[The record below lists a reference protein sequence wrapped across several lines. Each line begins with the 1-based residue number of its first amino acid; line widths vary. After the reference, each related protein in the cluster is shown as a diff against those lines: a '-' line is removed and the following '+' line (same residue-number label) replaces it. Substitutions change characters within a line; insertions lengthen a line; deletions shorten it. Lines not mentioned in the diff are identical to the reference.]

1 MNRKDF
7 PDKIDQSWTL
17 FLDRDGVLN
26 ERIVDDYVRKWE
38 DWVWAE
44 DALTA
49 LATLSKVFG
58 KLVVVT
64 NQRGIARGLYSE
76 KDLEA
81 IHKKMLAEVKAAG
94 GRIEGVYHC
103 PHDKDAGCECRKPK
117 PGMLLQAAKDHPA
130 IDLKRAI
137 LVGDS
142 ISDMQAAK
150 AAKVP
155 GVFIGK
161 MHRDL
166 PDNVLTAL
174 PDLAT
179 FARLFE
185 REAPTV

>member
-1 MNRKDF
+1 M
-7 PDKIDQSWTL
+7 I
-17 FLDRDGVLN
+17 
-26 ERIVDDYVRKWE
+26 
-38 DWVWAE
+38 
-44 DALTA
+44 
-49 LATLSKVFG
+49 
-58 KLVVVT
+58 
-64 NQRGIARGLYSE
+64 
-76 KDLEA
+76 
-81 IHKKMLAEVKAAG
+81 
-94 GRIEGVYHC
+94 
-103 PHDKDAGCECRKPK
+103 
-117 PGMLLQAAKDHPA
+117 LQAAKDHPA
-130 IDLKRAI
+130 MDLKRAI

-185 REAPTV
+185 RETPAV

>member
-1 MNRKDF
+1 MNRSDF
-7 PDKIDQSWTL
+7 PDKIDQRWTL

-26 ERIVDDYVRKWE
+26 SRIVDDYVRKWE
-38 DWVWAE
+38 DWTWAE

-49 LATLSKVFG
+49 LAALSKVFG

-81 IHKKMLAEVKAAG
+81 IHKKMVADVKAAG
-94 GRIEGVYHC
+94 GRIDAIYHC
-103 PHDKDAGCECRKPK
+103 PHDKDAGCDCRKPQ
-117 PGMLLQAAKDHPA
+117 PGMLLRAVKEHPE
-130 IDLKRAI
+130 IDLKLA
-137 LVGDS
+137 LMVGDS

-150 AAKVP
+150 AAKVHA
-155 GVFIGK
+155 VFIGK

-166 PDNVLTAL
+166 PSNVLTAL

-179 FARLFE
+179 FARLFDQD
-185 REAPTV
+185 ASNP